1 MKYTAEKY
9 VDQYLKSRYNEVL
22 SESKKRYDSKLE
34 NELSKL
40 DKLIGY
46 IQSHEFLLEDRT
58 IEEWNT
64 FVKSIA

>member
-1 MKYTAEKY
+1 MKYSAEIY
-9 VDQYLKSRYNEVL
+9 VDQYLKPRYNEVL
-22 SESKKRYDSKLE
+22 SESQKRYDSKLE

-40 DKLIGY
+40 DKLIDY